1 MATLTNPMKEMISQ
15 QLPFLATVTDAETL
29 RPNLGPTRSLRVW
42 DDHTLVY
49 NENTGRQHY
58 ENLLEGSLAAIA
70 VVDSAELDG
79 YRFIGPAK
87 IHRTGPVWDACL
99 AYAEAHGYAPPK
111 AGVLIHVQQIY
122 TLMIGSH
129 AGELID
135 SDNPDYRIQ

>member
-29 RPNLGPTRSLRVW
+29 RPNLGPKRSLRVW

-58 ENLLEGSLAAIA
+58 ENLREGSLAAVA
-70 VVDSAELDG
+70 VVDWAELDG